1 MVAATLMRRRG
12 GQRRIVANA
21 ETLGMLRRVSFA
33 HLLPVDP
40 DRPRALARLHD
51 VALAVPATA
60 PAARPRP
67 VLGPVR
73 RTAVPK

>member
-1 MVAATLMRRRG
+1 
-12 GQRRIVANA
+12 
-21 ETLGMLRRVSFA
+21 MLRRVSFA

-40 DRPRALARLHD
+40 DRPRALARLQN

-73 RTAVPK
+73 RTAVPN